1 MKYLFISLSLILIIT
16 IFATLNQPEQTQQS
30 STNIQQEYIIT
41 QVSNNEYH
49 GQSTTSNNGIYFTS
63 DYIQSNQSIKEGDT
77 ITAHFENELDDSLLY
92 VTK

>member
-1 MKYLFISLSLILIIT
+1 MKYLFISLSLILMIT
-16 IFATLNQPEQTQQS
+16 IFATLNQPKQT

-41 QVSNNEYH
+41 QINQNEYH
-49 GQSTTSNNGIYFTS
+49 GQSTTGNNGIYFTS

>member
-16 IFATLNQPEQTQQS
+16 IFATLNQPEQSTP
-30 STNIQQEYIIT
+30 TNIQQEYIIT

-49 GQSTTSNNGIYFTS
+49 GQSTTGNNGIYFTS